1 MTIKLFS
8 NLTKTKIEILILL
21 LFLLTN
27 SSCSVY
33 QTMVNLSR
41 LNFKLGTVNNFTV
54 GGVNISNKKSLNDFN
69 PLEIVSLTQVIAT
82 GKLPASFTLNVET
95 KNPNDGTG
103 GYPKTDATLKSF
115 PWRLEIDNVETI
127 SGNIGSPVSVP
138 GTGEVTNIPLSMSID
153 LIEFFGNKGYE
164 NLVNLALNLG
174 GKEGSLSKLSLYA
187 SPTVSSPLG
196 DIKYPGELK
205 IVEQSFTN

>member
-1 MTIKLFS
+1 MK
-8 NLTKTKIEILILL
+8 KIILLSILL
-21 LFLLTN
+21 LLTS

-33 QTMVNLSR
+33 QSMVNLSR
-41 LNFKLGTVNNFTV
+41 LNFKLGTVNKFTV
-54 GGVNISNKKSLNDFN
+54 GGVNISNKKSLKDFN
-69 PLEIVSLTQVIAT
+69 PLDVVTLTQVITT
-82 GKLPASFTLNVET
+82 GKLPASFTLNVEA

-103 GYPKTDATLKSF
+103 GYPQTDATLTSF
-115 PWRLEIDNVETI
+115 PWRLEVDDVETI
-127 SGNIGSPVSVP
+127 SGNISSPVSVP
-138 GTGEVTNIPLSMSID
+138 GTGEVTIIPLSMNID

-164 NLVNLALNLG
+164 NLINLALTLG
-174 GKEGSLSKLSLYA
+174 GQEGSSSKLSLYA